1 MDTITIIC
9 GSVAM
14 CVRKMAGVC
23 QPCVKECASCN
34 DLTIVGIICATI
46 LLLAII
52 AVLSYFKVK
61 ADERKAQDA
70 LQGKPGGESGTNN
83 NVKAEYISKLLKHLE
98 SLAIQENVAKYDKN
112 GSDRYIKE
120 LKNLINK
127 GTVTDEEQK
136 P

>member
-1 MDTITIIC
+1 MDTITVIC
-9 GSVAM
+9 DTVAM
-14 CVRKMAGVC
+14 CVRKTTEVC

-34 DLTIVGIICATI
+34 DVTIVGIICFTI

-52 AVLSYFKVK
+52 AALSYFKVK
-61 ADERKAQDA
+61 ADERKTSKA
-70 LQGKPGGESGTNN
+70 LQADVCNNSSSN
-83 NVKAEYISKLLKHLE
+83 NVQAEYISKLLKHLE
-98 SLAIQENVAKYDKN
+98 NLAIQENVAKYDKN